1 MSSLYEITEDMQQLV
16 EWMNDPEADQQ
27 AIADTLEAMQY
38 ELEDKAEGYCKVI
51 RQFEADAEA
60 YKAEEERFSNKR
72 AIAENNA
79 KRMKVAL
86 QKAMVAT
93 GHDDKNG
100 LNAGLFK
107 LKVVGNGGKK
117 PLTITGDVPKEFI
130 NMVPQNDNERI
141 RAFLESLD
149 ENDTCS
155 WARLEERGTHL
166 SIK

>member
-1 MSSLYEITEDMQQLV
+1 MSSLYEITEDLQQLM

-38 ELEDKAEGYCKVI
+38 ELEDKAEDYCKVI
-51 RQFEADAEA
+51 RQFEADAEV

-72 AIAENNA
+72 AIADNNA
-79 KRMKVAL
+79 KRMKLAL